1 MAADGEKG
9 FLRKFG
15 REGEG
20 GKSPFREK
28 KKKKTHKKQK
38 RKGKILTARTEE
50 KAETRESFTFK
61 KKRPPPDRKE
71 LTDIFFWP
79 LLCPGNNVT

>member
-61 KKRPPPDRKE
+61 KKAAAGPEGIDQHLFLALKMPWK
-71 LTDIFFWP
+71 
-79 LLCPGNNVT
+79 